1 MMLTAADS
9 HMQAAKTRFCF
20 VRMAITHVAFP
31 NTYGYNICFFLY
43 YQLFIWLK

>member
-9 HMQAAKTRFCF
+9 HMQAAKTRFF

-31 NTYGYNICFFLY
+31 NTYGYNICFF
-43 YQLFIWLK
+43 FILSAIYMT